1 MISRFK
7 DFDVG
12 HFEDSSTICISTG
25 QEINFS
31 MVQGLPQTLKLVNEK
46 YSNFVKERLVEWEKL
61 IFEAVSWSSIKTSNE
76 KKETQKKKN

>member
-1 MISRFK
+1 
-7 DFDVG
+7 
-12 HFEDSSTICISTG
+12 
-25 QEINFS
+25 

-61 IFEAVSWSSIKTSNE
+61 IFEPVSWSSIKTSNE